1 MKIGRIAVMKEYRG
15 QSLGSE
21 VIAILEEKALELGA
35 NHIEL
40 SAQIQ
45 AKDFYKKLGYTEI
58 GEIYK
63 EEFCPH
69 IKMFKDLK

>member
-1 MKIGRIAVMKEYRG
+1 MP
-15 QSLGSE
+15 L
-21 VIAILEEKALELGA
+21 AILTVGK
-35 NHIEL
+35 
-40 SAQIQ
+40 

>member
-1 MKIGRIAVMKEYRG
+1 MAKKKV
-15 QSLGSE
+15 
-21 VIAILEEKALELGA
+21 EEKINE
-35 NHIEL
+35 HIRNSYPWL
-40 SAQIQ
+40 AP
-45 AKDFYKKLGYTEI
+45 KDFYKKLGYTEI